1 MRDLQW
7 IGCGRWNRVV
17 FAICWLTSCLG
28 LTGEAFAQN
37 ASVENRPD
45 GNPKL
50 TEQLQKEDP
59 AELAQEARKK
69 GDSVRGAILFS
80 QKEFNCVGCHAQ
92 GANDLLG
99 PDLSRLL
106 VDAKSEKRSIDDAYY
121 VNAILRP
128 SKEIRPA
135 FATTTFLLID
145 GRIVRG
151 RILSA
156 DDQRVVIRDAS
167 DPSRSM
173 TIPRGQIDDEK
184 ADTKSVMPEGLADQL
199 PSRQAFLDIVKYVM
213 EFSATGPQTE
223 SIVMTRPAGGSVE
236 ELVSGRVLLDQLGC
250 VRCHD
255 ASDAN
260 LHAANSQ
267 SSHGPDLTHVAA
279 RIDPTFLSQY
289 IANPHRWKPGTSMP
303 DVMHHLEPEVRATV
317 ATAIT
322 DYLKGLTEDRFARQA
337 VDPEKVAKGERL
349 FHSVGCVACHNPR
362 DSKANEKEISGSVA
376 LGDVAGK
383 YSLASLT
390 SFLEDPHV
398 IRPSGRMPNLKLNH
412 FEALEIASFLLQQS
426 GDLPNPASEQ
436 RVDADELANR
446 NEMGRLYFQQIGCI
460 RCHQVDDPELSS
472 DDQHGQIAASG
483 VMGVSRLPSFS
494 DLELTN
500 GCLSETEGVWPK
512 YRLTPEE
519 TVALREA
526 VRTWSQ
532 PLNDSQRISYTMAS
546 LRCYSCHS
554 RDGVGGVTEDRDD
567 YFTTANEN
575 LGPQGRIPPTLSGV
589 GAKLNQKWM
598 RQVLVSGRAIRPY
611 VQTRM
616 PKYSPAHV
624 EGLIALFQKHDQL
637 PEVDFFQPKDPKE
650 FKKTGTELVGR
661 DGLNCIACHTFQQKP
676 AQTMPAVDLTEMA
689 ERLKPAWFDHYMRSP
704 QTLSPNTVMPSFW
717 PGGKAIRKEI
727 LEGDTDQQIAAVWE
741 YLQDGRQAR
750 VPRGLRI
757 EPIELLADRDQAVM
771 LRRKYQDIGKRG
783 IGVGYPEQVNL
794 AFDAE
799 QMRVASIWKGKFA
812 DPGAAWRGQGSGN
825 VRPLGSEL
833 VRFAAGPEVDHAE
846 SPWIAD
852 DGRPPHHQFRGYA
865 LDEKSRPRF
874 AYRCHGVDVQDYIV
888 DQPTG
893 TEGQRYLV
901 RKIVLDAGGET
912 QTEESRHPPLA
923 FRIRSTDSMS
933 PVNDDRGGV
942 RIGSALR
949 VWTDAEHSGE
959 VLSNDG
965 ASEYVIPLDLTTGKT
980 TLILHYAW

>member
-1 MRDLQW
+1 MRAAYGQENA
-7 IGCGRWNRVV
+7 GANR
-17 FAICWLTSCLG
+17 S
-28 LTGEAFAQN
+28 
-37 ASVENRPD
+37 D
-45 GNPKL
+45 GKPKL
-50 TEQLQKEDP
+50 TEQLLKEDP
-59 AELAQEARKK
+59 AGLAEEARRK

-106 VDAKSEKRSIDDAYY
+106 VDAKAEDRSIDDAYY
-121 VNAILRP
+121 VDAILRP

-135 FATTTFLLID
+135 FSTTTFLLID

-151 RILSA
+151 RILKA
-156 DDQRVVIRDAS
+156 DDLQVVIRDAS

-173 TIPRGQIDDEK
+173 TIPREQIDKEK
-184 ADTKSVMPEGLADQL
+184 ADTKSVMPEELADQL

-213 EFSATGPQTE
+213 ELSATGTQTE
-223 SIVMTRPAGGSVE
+223 SIVMLRRAGGAVE
-236 ELVSGRVLLDQLGC
+236 ELVGGRVMLDTHGC
-250 VRCHD
+250 VRCHPVD
-255 ASDAN
+255 DAN
-260 LHAANSQ
+260 RNASNPQA
-267 SSHGPDLTHVAA
+267 SHGPDLTNVAG
-279 RIDPTFLSQY
+279 RIDPVFLAKY
-289 IANPHRWKPGTSMP
+289 ISDPHRWKPGTSMP
-303 DVMHHLEPEVRATV
+303 DVMHHLQPELRATV
-317 ATAIT
+317 TTAIT
-322 DYLKGLTEDRFARQA
+322 DYLKSLTEDRFERQ
-337 VDPEKVAKGERL
+337 VIESQDVVKGERL

-362 DSKANEKEISGSVA
+362 DSTGHEKELSGSVA
-376 LGDVAGK
+376 LGDVFRK
-383 YSLASLT
+383 YSVASLT
-390 SFLEDPHV
+390 RFLKDPHA

-426 GDLPNPASEQ
+426 DDLHDHVSDES
-436 RVDADELANR
+436 VEGDELADR
-446 NEMGRLYFQQIGCI
+446 VEMGRLYFQQIGCA
-460 RCHQVDDPELSS
+460 RCHHVDDAAES
-472 DDQHGQIAASG
+472 DDDAHKQIAAGG
-483 VMGVSRLPSFS
+483 VIGATRLPSFS
-494 DLELTN
+494 EMELEK
-500 GCLSETEGVWPK
+500 GCLSGEEGAWPN
-512 YRLTPEE
+512 YELTPKEVV
-519 TVALREA
+519 TLREA
-526 VRTWSQ
+526 VRTSSK
-532 PLNDSQRISYTMAS
+532 PLSDSQRISSTMAS

-554 RDGVGGVTEDRDD
+554 RDGIGGVTEDRDD
-567 YFTTANEN
+567 YFATANEN

-589 GAKLNQKWM
+589 GAKLNPKWM

-616 PKYSPAHV
+616 PKYAPAHV
-624 EGLIALFQKHDQL
+624 EELIALLQKHDQL
-637 PEVDFFQPKDPKE
+637 PSVEFFEPKDPKE
-650 FKKTGTELVGR
+650 FRKTGTELVGR

-717 PGGKAIRKEI
+717 PGGKAIRREI
-727 LEGDTDQQIAAVWE
+727 LEGATDQQIAAVWE

-750 VPRGLRI
+750 TPRGLRI
-757 EPIELLADRDQAVM
+757 EPIELLADEEHAVM

-846 SPWIAD
+846 SPWVAD
-852 DGRPPHHQFRGYA
+852 EGRPPHHQFKGYA
-865 LDEKSRPRF
+865 LDEQSRPQF

-888 DQPTG
+888 DQPAG
-893 TEGQRYLV
+893 KDGQRSLV
-901 RKIVLDAGGET
+901 RKIVLDTSNKPASDEPAET
-912 QTEESRHPPLA
+912 AHPPLA
-923 FRIRSTDSMS
+923 FRIRSTESMS
-933 PVNDDRGGV
+933 LVDDDRGGV

-949 VWTDAEHSGE
+949 VWTEADHSGE
-959 VLSNDG
+959 IIADDG
-965 ASEYVIPLDLTTGKT
+965 TFEYVIPLDLSSGKT